1 MKNYIFIT
9 EEGTTYQP
17 SSINPESDIENCQ
30 VIGYSKGNDE
40 NEAFNN
46 LISENDYLLD
56 TNFNEIICIE
66 LKNEDYFKHSKFFCI
81 RDYNNRKD

>member
-9 EEGTTYQP
+9 EEGITYQP
-17 SSINPESDIENCQ
+17 NSVSPEPDIENCQ
-30 VIGYSKGNDE
+30 VIGFAKGNNE

-46 LISENDYLLD
+46 LTKDNEYLLD

-66 LKNEDYFKHSKFFCI
+66 LKNEDY
-81 RDYNNRKD
+81 YNKTKYFQLGEYK